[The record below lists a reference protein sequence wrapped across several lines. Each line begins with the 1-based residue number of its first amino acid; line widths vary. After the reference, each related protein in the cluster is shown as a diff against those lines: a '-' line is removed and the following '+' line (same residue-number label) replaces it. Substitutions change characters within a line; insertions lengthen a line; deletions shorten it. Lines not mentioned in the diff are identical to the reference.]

1 MIKPSSPVD
10 AARNIDDF
18 LRAHGYNTPE
28 ARQRARAALEAAG
41 LTNPRKKNIAA
52 YKLADAE
59 RAVSAALVRV
69 CGEKCV
75 RLARSM
81 RTERREPV
89 ITTGATCEVCGGSN
103 NRRATITCAALLKRK
118 KVKRVLVVGGTPNQ
132 HQELRELF
140 DGDGITL
147 EFVDGT
153 NKSHTQRDAIANMR
167 RSDLV
172 VIWGPTPLRHAVSE
186 HYTSRYSRE
195 TVPNVRIIPIPKRGI
210 EALCNEIIRSYT

>member
-1 MIKPSSPVD
+1 MRANSRGGDTP
-10 AARNIDDF
+10 IDDF
-18 LRAHGYNTPE
+18 LRGHGYNTPE
-28 ARQRARAALEAAG
+28 ARQRARAALEAAE

-52 YKLADAE
+52 YKLNDAE
-59 RAVSAALVRV
+59 RALAAALVRV
-69 CGEKCV
+69 CGDACV

-89 ITTGATCEVCGGSN
+89 IVTGATCEVCGGSN
-103 NRRATITCAALLKRK
+103 NRRASITCAALLKRK

-132 HQELRELF
+132 HQELRDLF

-153 NKSHTQRDAIANMR
+153 NRSHTQRDAIANMR

-186 HYTSRYSRE
+186 HYTNRNSRE
-195 TVPNVRIIPIPKRGI
+195 TVPNVRIVTIPKRGI

>member
-1 MIKPSSPVD
+1 MRANSPRGD
-10 AARNIDDF
+10 NPHNIDDF

-52 YKLADAE
+52 YKLPDAE
-59 RAVSAALVRV
+59 RALSAALVRV
-69 CGEKCV
+69 CGDACV

-118 KVKRVLVVGGTPNQ
+118 KVKRVLVVGGTAPQQ
-132 HQELRELF
+132 HDLRSLLE
-140 DGDGITL
+140 GDGLTL

-167 RSDLV
+167 RCDLV
-172 VIWGPTPLRHAVSE
+172 VIWGPTPLRHAVSN
-186 HYTSRYSRE
+186 HYTNE
-195 TVPNVRIIPIPKRGI
+195 LVPDVRII
-210 EALCNEIIRSYT
+210 